1 MMIFLGICIVILLLS
16 IAISVSESDSEY
28 ARRMYV
34 GNTVRF
40 EYKEEPEPCIRK
52 GIFNRVESIS
62 TMRAGEIRL
71 TWDDDSSEIVPLAVG
86 SDVGVAVAKK
96 IEILSG
102 SHTLIFKGKEND

>member
-1 MMIFLGICIVILLLS
+1 MMIFLGICAVILLLS
-16 IAISVSESDSEY
+16 IAISSAESNVK
-28 ARRMYV
+28 YV
-34 GNTVRF
+34 ERVCDEESFRF
-40 EYKEEPEPCIRK
+40 EYEKEPESCIKK

-62 TMRAGEIRL
+62 TMRAGEIRI

-102 SHTLIFKGKEND
+102 SHALIFKGKEND